1 MSSEEDYG
9 GYGSEDDGYGF
20 GSDEDDGDLDVE
32 NQYYS
37 SKGLLE
43 GGDSSESRHAALEG
57 FRSVRPH
64 PTRPTPPHPNMPP
77 APAPTPALAYF
88 PPEREPSRLK
98 IASPPGMSS
107 HRTTPCRPP

>member
-1 MSSEEDYG
+1 MVGGGEAGRMSSEEDYG

-43 GGDSSESRHAALEG
+43 GGDSCESRHAALEG

-64 PTRPTPPHPNMPP
+64 STHPTPPQH
-77 APAPTPALAYF
+77 AP
-88 PPEREPSRLK
+88 
-98 IASPPGMSS
+98 SPGTDP
-107 HRTTPCRPP
+107 